1 VVVRHYSSQRA
12 NFKYPKLDITVKE
25 LAQLVSAHL
34 RQICL
39 QLIITFDEWL
49 GPKMRKHKSLEEQI
63 SQLEAKKKS
72 LQARLNKQD
81 RAKETRRKI
90 LLGALVLDRVDSER
104 DPEFS
109 RRLADWLRRELPGFL
124 VRDMD
129 RDLFTDLLEP
139 HASTQER
146 SEK

>member
-1 VVVRHYSSQRA
+1 MIKKR
-12 NFKYPKLDITVKE
+12 
-25 LAQLVSAHL
+25 
-34 RQICL
+34 
-39 QLIITFDEWL
+39 
-49 GPKMRKHKSLEEQI
+49 KSLEEQL

-81 RAKETRRKI
+81 RAKETRRKV

-124 VRDMD
+124 VRDVD

-139 HASTQER
+139 HASTQEQ
-146 SEK
+146 SDK

>member
-1 VVVRHYSSQRA
+1 MIKKR
-12 NFKYPKLDITVKE
+12 
-25 LAQLVSAHL
+25 
-34 RQICL
+34 
-39 QLIITFDEWL
+39 
-49 GPKMRKHKSLEEQI
+49 KSLEEQL

-72 LQARLNKQD
+72 LQTRLIKQD

-90 LLGALVLDRVDSER
+90 LLGALVLDRVDSEQ

-124 VRDMD
+124 IRDMD

-139 HASTQER
+139 HASTQEQ
-146 SEK
+146 SDK

>member
-1 VVVRHYSSQRA
+1 MIKKR
-12 NFKYPKLDITVKE
+12 
-25 LAQLVSAHL
+25 
-34 RQICL
+34 
-39 QLIITFDEWL
+39 
-49 GPKMRKHKSLEEQI
+49 KSLEEQL

-129 RDLFTDLLEP
+129 RELFADILPQVL
-139 HASTQER
+139 TQDQEAHD
-146 SEK
+146 E

>member
-1 VVVRHYSSQRA
+1 MIKKR
-12 NFKYPKLDITVKE
+12 
-25 LAQLVSAHL
+25 
-34 RQICL
+34 
-39 QLIITFDEWL
+39 
-49 GPKMRKHKSLEEQI
+49 KSLEEQL

-90 LLGALVLDRVDSER
+90 LLGALVLDRVDSEQ

-139 HASTQER
+139 HASTQEQ
-146 SEK
+146 SDK